1 MAVYAV
7 GDIQGCFEPLQRLL
21 DAVAFDP
28 ASDQL
33 WCTGDLVNRGPD
45 SLAVLRF
52 AHSLGSACISVLGN
66 HDLHLLTLAAGG
78 SVYRRDTLREV
89 LDAPDAAELLDWLRR
104 LPLMHDDA
112 AQGVALVHGGLH
124 PAWDVGTAMDR
135 AARVEASLKSDAWAD
150 FCLQLHHDA
159 YPCSQPDDEKD
170 GEGMASK
177 LFTVAVMTRS
187 RYCTGEGVFD
197 WGNRAGPAQ
206 VPGQQ
211 PWFAFDA
218 PWRRQRRIVYGHWS
232 ALGLVADQPHV
243 LGLDSGCV
251 WGGALSAARLD
262 AGWPPVVTQAAC
274 PSYQQHG

>member
-1 MAVYAV
+1 MAIYAV
-7 GDIQGCFEPLQRLL
+7 GDIQGCFDPLRRLL

-28 ASDQL
+28 ASDRL

-52 AHSLGSACISVLGN
+52 ARSLGDACISVLGN

-78 SVYRRDTLREV
+78 AVYRRDTMRGV
-89 LDAPDAAELLDWLRR
+89 LDAPDAGELLDWLRR

-112 AQGVALVHGGLH
+112 GLGLSMVHGGLH
-124 PAWDVGTAMDR
+124 PAWDVDTAMRR
-135 AARVEASLKSDAWAD
+135 AAGVEAQLKSDTWAE
-150 FCLQLHHDA
+150 FCMQLHHDA
-159 YPCSQPDDEKD
+159 YPCCQPETD
-170 GEGMASK
+170 GLADT
-177 LFTVAVMTRS
+177 LFTVAVMTRT
-187 RYCTGEGVFD
+187 RYCTAAGVFD

-206 VPGQQ
+206 IPGQQ
-211 PWFAFDA
+211 PWFDFDA
-218 PWRRQRRIVYGHWS
+218 PWRQQRRIVYGHWS
-232 ALGLVADQPHV
+232 AMGLVADRPHV

-262 AGWPPVVTQAAC
+262 AGWPPTVSQTAC